1 MFFTPKSSGEIKNA
15 NPRFLSR
22 KPLLA
27 GKGFAKP
34 APDSQPPTPSPA
46 VASTSSVADS
56 TTTSSESPPTN
67 DERSDSDRQDA
78 ILREKFGLTPL
89 AERKSKP
96 APDPKAVKKDVPN
109 DVFAMI
115 PAPIMI
121 GIDRFLKGGV
131 AVSTLAFVLAGIA
144 ITIEA
149 WSAASKQPL
158 PPALD
163 EFIVQTIEP
172 NFTPGL
178 GVLLGF
184 SVSLGVFTAAQLGSE
199 SANYKE

>member
-1 MFFTPKSSGEIKNA
+1 MLSSARFALFFLLLCHYGLGFTPTPMSFTPKSSGEIKNA

-34 APDSQPPTPSPA
+34 APDSQPLTPSPA

-56 TTTSSESPPTN
+56 TTTSSESPSTN

-89 AERKSKP
+89 AERMSKP

-131 AVSTLAFVLAGIA
+131 G
-144 ITIEA
+144 
-149 WSAASKQPL
+149 
-158 PPALD
+158 
-163 EFIVQTIEP
+163 EFIVII
-172 NFTPGL
+172 
-178 GVLLGF
+178 LL
-184 SVSLGVFTAAQLGSE
+184 
-199 SANYKE
+199 NIR